1 MTKHNTLIGI
11 GFAVLATLI
20 WSGNFIVARG
30 VTKDIPPISLAFY
43 RWLIA
48 TILLLPF
55 VLKYIIPERALV
67 KHHLIYLLAAAVTGI
82 SMFNTFV
89 YIGGHYSDA
98 INLALIGTTSSP
110 IISVIL
116 AAIFLKERISLLRII
131 GMIISLAG
139 VLFLLSKGSWQ
150 NLYQFSFS
158 AGDWW
163 VLAAAISFAIYNT
176 LVKKKPVTMNSLH
189 FLWFLFF
196 AGTVIL
202 LPFYLWEYR
211 TVGGFEPNIKNLSV
225 ILYLTLG
232 ASVICFIIWNKAIAR
247 IGSARTALFGNLI
260 PVFSTIEAVLIL
272 HEKVNFVQLLS
283 FALVIL
289 GLFIA
294 NLQRSPAMGKVL
306 THS

>member
-163 VLAAAISFAIYNT
+163 V
-176 LVKKKPVTMNSLH
+176 
-189 FLWFLFF
+189 
-196 AGTVIL
+196 
-202 LPFYLWEYR
+202 PFQDEEL
-211 TVGGFEPNIKNLSV
+211 
-225 ILYLTLG
+225 
-232 ASVICFIIWNKAIAR
+232 
-247 IGSARTALFGNLI
+247 
-260 PVFSTIEAVLIL
+260 
-272 HEKVNFVQLLS
+272 
-283 FALVIL
+283 
-289 GLFIA
+289 
-294 NLQRSPAMGKVL
+294 
-306 THS
+306 